1 MRNIMNTSLNHALEK
16 EVKHS
21 KGVLLDELRRISE
34 NLAEAEEKVNILRD
48 RKWDL
53 VKLLKDMGH
62 DFTATTEGMDVVLS
76 APPSM
81 KWN

>member
-1 MRNIMNTSLNHALEK
+1 MNASLNHALEK

-21 KGVLLDELRRISE
+21 KGVLLNELRRISE

-81 KWN
+81 KWS

>member
-1 MRNIMNTSLNHALEK
+1 MTVDIKERLETLREICEEII
-16 EVKHS
+16 EVEN
-21 KGVLLDELRRISE
+21 GLDVLRATKWEIVEELKS
-34 NLAEAEEKVNILRD
+34 V
-48 RKWDL
+48 
-53 VKLLKDMGH
+53 GH

>member
-1 MRNIMNTSLNHALEK
+1 MIMTDREERLET
-16 EVKHS
+16 
-21 KGVLLDELRRISE
+21 LRIIQERLE
-34 NLAEAEEKVNILRD
+34 EAERVVHDFRE

-53 VKLLKDMGH
+53 VRELKELGH

-81 KWN
+81 RF

>member
-1 MRNIMNTSLNHALEK
+1 MNTSLNHALEK

-21 KGVLLDELRRISE
+21 KGVLLNELRRISE
-34 NLAEAEEKVNILRD
+34 NLAEVEEKVNVLRD

-76 APPSM
+76 SSPSFN
-81 KWN
+81 WS

>member
-1 MRNIMNTSLNHALEK
+1 MNASLNHALEK

-21 KGVLLDELRRISE
+21 KGVLLNELRRISD
-34 NLAEAEEKVNILRD
+34 NLADAEEKVNILRD

-53 VKLLKDMGH
+53 VKLLKDLGH

-81 KWN
+81 KWS

>member
-1 MRNIMNTSLNHALEK
+1 MNASLNHALEK

-21 KGVLLDELRRISE
+21 KGVLLNELRRISE

-53 VKLLKDMGH
+53 VKLLKDLGH

-81 KWN
+81 KWSLL

>member
-1 MRNIMNTSLNHALEK
+1 MNASLNHALEK

-21 KGVLLDELRRISE
+21 KGVLLNELRRISE
-34 NLAEAEEKVNILRD
+34 NLAEVEEKVNILRD

-53 VKLLKDMGH
+53 VKLLKDLGH

-81 KWN
+81 KWS

>member
-1 MRNIMNTSLNHALEK
+1 MNTSLNHALEK

-21 KGVLLDELRRISE
+21 KGVLLDELKRISE

-81 KWN
+81 KWS

>member
-21 KGVLLDELRRISE
+21 KGVLLDELKRISE

-76 APPSM
+76 SSPSFN
-81 KWN
+81 WS